1 MSNSIPIALVLLVMS
16 ACQSNP
22 GENFAMDVPSA
33 IVEIREGI
41 SREEINAE
49 TRVVMLGTG
58 TPVPDPRRA
67 GPGIA
72 VIHKGSAY
80 LFDAG
85 AGVIRNATTARYK
98 YDIPSLYPSSIKALF
113 LTHLHS
119 DHTADYPVL
128 ASSIWWRRPY
138 PLHLYGPTGVVEMT
152 EGMQAMMA
160 PDKRI
165 RMGGTQP
172 VREEWVHP
180 VQVTEIDEG
189 TVFEDEDIRIEA
201 FAVSHGSVSPAY
213 GYKITAHDK
222 TIVIS
227 GDTARSEKLIEMSR
241 DVDLL
246 LHEVISDKGLLWNR
260 PAMQEYHKQSHTLA
274 TELGRIAS
282 ETRPGLLVLYHG
294 LFYGQPE
301 SIVLDEVRS
310 TYDGAVV
317 LADDL
322 DIF

>member
-1 MSNSIPIALVLLVMS
+1 LLLLLLS
-16 ACQSNP
+16 ACQTNP
-22 GENFAMDVPSA
+22 GERFAMDVPSA
-33 IVEIREGI
+33 IVEIREAI
-41 SREEINAE
+41 TDEERNAE
-49 TRVVMLGTG
+49 TRVVILGTG

-72 VIHKGSAY
+72 VIHRGNAY

-85 AGVIRNATTARYK
+85 AGVVRNATTARYQ

-113 LTHLHS
+113 LTHMHS
-119 DHTADYPVL
+119 DHTADFSVL

-138 PLHLYGPTGVVEMT
+138 PLHLYGPSGVAEMT
-152 EGMQAMMA
+152 EGMRAMMA
-160 PDKRI
+160 PDYRI
-165 RMGGTQP
+165 RTGGTQP
-172 VREEWVHP
+172 VRDEWVHP
-180 VQVTEIDEG
+180 VQVTEVTEG
-189 TVFEDEDIRIEA
+189 IVFEDRDIQVEA
-201 FAVSHGSVSPAY
+201 FAVNHGSVTPAY

-227 GDTARSEKLIEMSR
+227 GDTARSEKLIEKSHG
-241 DVDLL
+241 VDLL
-246 LHEVISDKGLLWNR
+246 IHEVISDKGLLWNR
-260 PAMQEYHKQSHTLA
+260 PAMQEYHKKSHTLA

-310 TYDGAVV
+310 TYDGPVV
-317 LADDL
+317 LADDM